1 MAPKSA
7 ARKEDEHATS
17 DKGLTPEAV
26 RTAALHLLEL
36 AAAFEG
42 RGMIVG
48 NAGADDQA
56 ALAEAVR
63 ALLGHRAGQRRR
75 QRDGTLA
82 SLVRAISEDY
92 RHFLRNENESALW
105 LQERVTELSRQL
117 GFQLNDGDLDALV
130 VERSSDDELAITG
143 GINQGPVVTAEK
155 ALAKAVNRS
164 ERTIAKARSA
174 AQGLHPSVLFVRHAF
189 GRWVPLEIVHAYT
202 RELLESQRSARATGL
217 SGLGEL
223 QEESG
228 VPLDRAV
235 ERAMRLMF
243 TTKDALR
250 EALETPPQGPAQ
262 AAFQQ
267 LFRATIVSYYDAARG
282 FATDLNGLLRENGIV
297 GQVAVVRIAVAM
309 MRVPALGQA
318 VDMATRDLVVAQL
331 TGSDQEIAAAESA
344 LMEAA
349 RSELIADACR
359 RFSDMLSP
367 P

>member
-1 MAPKSA
+1 
-7 ARKEDEHATS
+7 
-17 DKGLTPEAV
+17 
-26 RTAALHLLEL
+26 
-36 AAAFEG
+36 
-42 RGMIVG
+42 
-48 NAGADDQA
+48 
-56 ALAEAVR
+56 
-63 ALLGHRAGQRRR
+63 
-75 QRDGTLA
+75 
-82 SLVRAISEDY
+82 
-92 RHFLRNENESALW
+92 
-105 LQERVTELSRQL
+105 
-117 GFQLNDGDLDALV
+117 
-130 VERSSDDELAITG
+130 
-143 GINQGPVVTAEK
+143 
-155 ALAKAVNRS
+155 
-164 ERTIAKARSA
+164 
-174 AQGLHPSVLFVRHAF
+174 
-189 GRWVPLEIVHAYT
+189 
-202 RELLESQRSARATGL
+202 
-217 SGLGEL
+217 
-223 QEESG
+223 
-228 VPLDRAV
+228 
-235 ERAMRLMF
+235 MRLMF